1 MINAIFSSALAAFPS
16 VTIPQPPGPSAPPFA
31 TQLLALIAGLQW
43 VALAI
48 AIIGVI
54 IVGIKMVISIRNGEG
69 ASHLGAIGWL
79 FAGVV
84 LIAAPTAVVGF
95 IVNGSA

>member
-1 MINAIFSSALAAFPS
+1 MIRSLLALEVASIPS
-16 VTIPQPPGPSAPPFA
+16 PPGPVAPPFGA
-31 TQLLALIAGLQW
+31 QLLTLIASLQW
-43 VALAI
+43 VALAL
-48 AIIGVI
+48 AIVGVI

-69 ASHLGAIGWL
+69 ASHLGAFGWL

-95 IVNGSA
+95 IANGSA